1 MRHSYGSSMGSGTE
15 MDVLDVGDL
24 ACLHARARTSCDRK
38 GRHMEL
44 RTRLLSLFALLGIA
58 SACGEGA
65 TTPPVPSSPT
75 ALRIDLETPHT
86 DDGAVVVTLRGPDV
100 SNLQAASPRLSRLF
114 AASTAGTSEVRLI
127 VVGDLKG
134 GALATVSIAR
144 ATSSPTTRRRFS
156 KSRPARLCCVRIFP
170 DIT

>member
-1 MRHSYGSSMGSGTE
+1 
-15 MDVLDVGDL
+15 
-24 ACLHARARTSCDRK
+24 
-38 GRHMEL
+38 MEL
-44 RTRLLSLFALLGIA
+44 RTRLLSLFALLGMA

-100 SNLQAASPRLSRLF
+100 SNLQAASPAYLAYSRVD
-114 AASTAGTSEVRLI
+114 SGTSEVRLI

-134 GALATVSIAR
+134 GALATVSIAPGHQLSDYSATIQQVAARSDSLR
-144 ATSSPTTRRRFS
+144 ADLSGYHMS
-156 KSRPARLCCVRIFP
+156 
-170 DIT
+170 ITVP